1 MTQPGMAMA
10 PAAQAPIMPD
20 VGGLSSAAGVPT
32 TGNDSNVAGTTSGM
46 DGALAQA
53 FGQDAAQTLS
63 NVTLPPG
70 YDQTTISSD
79 EVTAISMGEVLN
91 RSLTGVGAAGGVAA
105 KSGLAQAATNTRA
118 GQAVAEAGKAA
129 AVKGKA
135 AAGSLSKAVAT
146 NANRMA
152 VSSVGKRVAASA
164 AGRAVAGFGARLA
177 ARAAITAPLNAVPFA
192 GQVAYVAVMVG
203 LILNDPLIRRGIRAL
218 FGKPNVN
225 IDSPPTPPNQFLP
238 MWGNRTDDD
247 IMAQDANLVNANN
260 SMFSFDP
267 ARVGPNKDR
276 VDPSSEIVQAAK
288 LEELAAMAD
297 NANSHYDS
305 TVAELSNVLNKYMGE
320 QYVERTAQLATP
332 LISAMQ
338 DAPQKAILPSLQGL
352 VNAGMGINEAYVGF
366 HEVIMKTR
374 EEIVNSGD
382 GFVPFYRTIS
392 PEKFGELDTVL
403 SSASQSLGEADQMLR
418 GAMSWAPPSDAIQ
431 NFSPAQSG
439 SNPSAGE
446 PGEQDKNRNT
456 PNVTSPGG
464 IPRNPGSSRGPS
476 RLPGR
481 DRDRDNDREKDRNN
495 EGNRDEGKSREEQV
509 NDIVDQLQKA
519 AAPVQDQIQGN
530 IDTLNGMNPL
540 NPDSVN
546 NPLNPNNALFGNQG
560 MLNPNN
566 PNGLL
571 NPNNPN
577 GILGALRNQL
587 NPNLSSPTAGPPGST
602 LDALKKQSPE
612 TGDLK
617 KKLDDIIK
625 NRKEATP
632 PPRTAGPK
640 VSAPKADDKVDG
652 KPENK
657 DEEKEAEKVEVP
669 AEQGAK
675 ETPAPAPNVLDDI
688 NNPANPE
695 GAEDI
700 PMTEADA
707 PEGDGDGMLSDP
719 EAKVAD
725 EGTTEVKRGNDT
737 FDLKS
742 PDAAKLANLINPENA
757 EISPKPLVDAAK
769 EAGYVIPDHPAP
781 IGESVSPADIKPGDV
796 VIGSGDEGIY
806 VGDGKVLTAD
816 GVEPL
821 TSMASFEEAG
831 DGIFRLEHG
840 ENVPDAGG
848 STDVPD
854 SPDPTP
860 APDLPSGMDTGSSAG
875 DSPAASDSN
884 GPSGLGSAQ
893 FLPEDSGSSLTDEP
907 SVGDSPTTTD
917 ETFTASTADSEA
929 AGAAASVS
937 GKDNPK
943 TLGNIPVGD

>member
-10 PAAQAPIMPD
+10 PAAQAPTMPG

-32 TGNDSNVAGTTSGM
+32 TGNDSNVAGTASGM

-53 FGQDAAQTLS
+53 FGQDATQTLS

-70 YDQTTISSD
+70 YDQTSINPEEMAGLSLGSKLSSSA
-79 EVTAISMGEVLN
+79 TA
-91 RSLTGVGAAGGVAA
+91 VGAFGGVAA
-105 KSGLAQAATNTRA
+105 KTGA
-118 GQAVAEAGKAA
+118 GR
-129 AVKGKA
+129 A
-135 AAGSLSKAVAT
+135 AAGSLSKAVASG
-146 NANRMA
+146 AGRMA
-152 VSSVGKRVAASA
+152 VSSAGKRVAAST

-177 ARAAITAPLNAVPFA
+177 TRGAILAPLNSIPFA
-192 GQVAYVAVMVG
+192 GTVAYVVVMVG
-203 LILNDPLIRRGIRAL
+203 LILTDPLIRRGIRAL
-218 FGKPNVN
+218 TGKPNVN

-238 MWGNRTDDD
+238 MWGNRTDGD

-276 VDPSSEIVQAAK
+276 VDPSTEIVQAAK

-403 SSASQSLGEADQMLR
+403 SSASESLGQADQMLR
-418 GAMSWAPPSDAIQ
+418 GAMSWAPPSGAAQ
-431 NFSPAQSG
+431 NFSPEQSG
-439 SNPSAGE
+439 SSPSKGE

-464 IPRNPGSSRGPS
+464 VPRNPGSSRGPS

-481 DRDRDNDREKDRNN
+481 DRDNDRDNDREKDRNN
-495 EGNRDEGKSREEQV
+495 EGNRNEGNRNEGKSREEQV

-519 AAPVQDQIQGN
+519 AAPVQDQIQDN
-530 IDTLNGMNPL
+530 IDTLHGMSPL
-540 NPDSVN
+540 NPDSAN

-577 GILGALRNQL
+577 GFLGALRNQL

-657 DEEKEAEKVEVP
+657 DEEKEGEKVEVP

-688 NNPANPE
+688 NNPAKPE
-695 GAEDI
+695 GAEDV

-719 EAKVAD
+719 DAKVAD

-796 VIGSGDEGIY
+796 VIGGGDEGIY

-848 STDVPD
+848 STNVPG

-860 APDLPSGMDTGSSAG
+860 APDLPSGMDAGSSAG

-893 FLPEDSGSSLTDEP
+893 FLPEDSGSSLPGE
-907 SVGDSPTTTD
+907 SSAGDSPTTTD
-917 ETFTASTADSEA
+917 ETFTASTADSKA
-929 AGAAASVS
+929 AGAAAGVA

>member
-10 PAAQAPIMPD
+10 PAAQAPTMPG

-32 TGNDSNVAGTTSGM
+32 IGNASNVAGTTSGM

-53 FGQDAAQTLS
+53 FGQDATQTLS

-70 YDQTTISSD
+70 YDQTTINPD
-79 EVTAISMGEVLN
+79 EMAGLSLGTGLRTLATASYASGL
-91 RSLTGVGAAGGVAA
+91 GVAAAKRGAAGSLSTTVA
-105 KSGLAQAATNTRA
+105 SG
-118 GQAVAEAGKAA
+118 
-129 AVKGKA
+129 
-135 AAGSLSKAVAT
+135 AAGSLSKTVASGAGRT
-146 NANRMA
+146 I
-152 VSSVGKRVAASA
+152 VSSAGKKVAATA

-177 ARAAITAPLNAVPFA
+177 AKSAILAPLNGIPLGGTAV
-192 GQVAYVAVMVG
+192 YVVILVG
-203 LILNDPLIRRGIRAL
+203 LVLTDPLIRRGIRAL
-218 FGKPNVN
+218 FGKTNVN

-238 MWGNRTDDD
+238 MWGNSTDDD
-247 IMAQDANLVNANN
+247 IKAQDANLVNANN
-260 SMFSFDP
+260 SMFAFDP

-276 VDPSSEIVQAAK
+276 VDPSTEIVQAAK

-320 QYVERTAQLATP
+320 QYVERTAQLAAP

-382 GFVPFYRTIS
+382 GAFPFFRNIS

-403 SSASQSLGEADQMLR
+403 SSASQSLGQADQMLR

-431 NFSPAQSG
+431 NFSPTQPG
-439 SNPSAGE
+439 SDPSKGE

-456 PNVTSPGG
+456 PGAPSPGG
-464 IPRNPGSSRGPS
+464 IPRNPGSPRGPS
-476 RLPGR
+476 PLPGR
-481 DRDRDNDREKDRNN
+481 GRDRDNDREKDRND
-495 EGNRDEGKSREEQV
+495 EGNRNEGKSREEQV

-657 DEEKEAEKVEVP
+657 DEEKEGEKVEVP

-688 NNPANPE
+688 NNPVDPE

-848 STDVPD
+848 STDVPG

-907 SVGDSPTTTD
+907 SAGDSPTTTD

>member
-10 PAAQAPIMPD
+10 PAAQAPTMPGI
-20 VGGLSSAAGVPT
+20 GGLSSAAGVPT
-32 TGNDSNVAGTTSGM
+32 IGNASNVAGTAAGM

-53 FGQDAAQTLS
+53 FGQDATQELS

-70 YDQTTISSD
+70 YDQTSINPDEMAGLSVGPMLRSSA
-79 EVTAISMGEVLN
+79 TA
-91 RSLTGVGAAGGVAA
+91 VGAFGGVAA
-105 KSGLAQAATNTRA
+105 KTGA
-118 GQAVAEAGKAA
+118 GQ
-129 AVKGKA
+129 A
-135 AAGSLSKAVAT
+135 AAGSLSKAVASG
-146 NANRMA
+146 AGRMA
-152 VSSVGKRVAASA
+152 VSSAGKRVAAST
-164 AGRAVAGFGARLA
+164 AGRAVAGFGTRLA
-177 ARAAITAPLNAVPFA
+177 ARAAITAPLNAIPIA

-203 LILNDPLIRRGIRAL
+203 LILTDPLIRRGIRAL
-218 FGKPNVN
+218 FRKPNIN

-247 IMAQDANLVNANN
+247 IKAQDANLVNANN

-276 VDPSSEIVQAAK
+276 VDPSTEIVQAAK

-382 GFVPFYRTIS
+382 GIVPFYRTIS

-403 SSASQSLGEADQMLR
+403 SSASESLGQADQMLR
-418 GAMSWAPPSDAIQ
+418 GAMSWAPPSGAVQ
-431 NFSPAQSG
+431 NFSPEQSG
-439 SNPSAGE
+439 SSPSKGE

-464 IPRNPGSSRGPS
+464 VPRNPGSSRGPS

-481 DRDRDNDREKDRNN
+481 DSDNDREKDRNN
-495 EGNRDEGKSREEQV
+495 EGNRNEGKSREDQV

-519 AAPVQDQIQGN
+519 AAPVQDQIQDN
-530 IDTLNGMNPL
+530 IDTLHGMNPL
-540 NPDSVN
+540 NPDSAN

-657 DEEKEAEKVEVP
+657 DEEKEGEKVEVP

-688 NNPANPE
+688 NNPAKPE
-695 GAEDI
+695 GAEDV

-719 EAKVAD
+719 DAKVAD

-840 ENVPDAGG
+840 ENVPDVGG
-848 STDVPD
+848 STDVPG

-860 APDLPSGMDTGSSAG
+860 APDLPSGLDTGSSAG
-875 DSPAASDSN
+875 DYPATSDSN

-893 FLPEDSGSSLTDEP
+893 FLPEDSGSSLPGE
-907 SVGDSPTTTD
+907 SSAGDSPTTTD
-917 ETFTASTADSEA
+917 ETFTASTADSKA
-929 AGAAASVS
+929 AGAAAGVS